1 MSSIAVGSAPN
12 ARAGLLLGLLGVLA
26 FSLTLPMT
34 RVAVAELDASFVA
47 FGRMAIA
54 GLVAVAWLIVTRA
67 RAPARRQ
74 WAPLAWA
81 SLGIVFGFPLLSS
94 LAMRSMPASHGAI
107 VNGLLPFTTA
117 LFAAALHRDRQGA
130 RFWICAAIGSAI
142 VIAFALREGNAT
154 LTAGDLWMLGAVVLG
169 ALGYVMG
176 GRLAAAIGGID
187 VILWALAIALPISL
201 PIALAL
207 AFTTPL
213 AASAP
218 AWSGFVYVALVS
230 QLVGFFAWYNGLALG
245 GIARVGQV
253 QLLQVFFT
261 IAFAALLFGERVEP
275 ATWLAATAVV
285 ACIAVG
291 RWSPKQEAR

>member
-1 MSSIAVGSAPN
+1 MSAIAVASTSN
-12 ARAGLLLGLLGVLA
+12 ARAGLLLGLAGVLA

-34 RVAVAELDASFVA
+34 RAAVAELDASFVA

-54 GLVAVAWLIVTRA
+54 GLVAAAWLAATRTRVPA
-67 RAPARRQ
+67 RAQ
-74 WAPLAWA
+74 WARLAWA

-117 LFAAALHRDRQGA
+117 LFAAWLYHDRQGR
-130 RFWICAAIGSAI
+130 RFWVSAAIGSAI

-169 ALGYVMG
+169 ALGYVIG

-187 VILWALAIALPISL
+187 VILWALVIALPISA
-201 PIALAL
+201 PIALAF
-207 AFTTPL
+207 AFTTKL
-213 AASAP
+213 DASAA
-218 AWSGFVYVALVS
+218 AWGGFVYVALVS
-230 QLVGFFAWYNGLALG
+230 QLIGFFAWYNGLALG

-261 IAFAALLFGERVEP
+261 IAFAALAFGERVEP
-275 ATWLAATAVV
+275 MTWLAAAAVV
-285 ACIAVG
+285 VCIAIG
-291 RWSPKQEAR
+291 RSGPRQEQR

>member
-1 MSSIAVGSAPN
+1 MSFIAVASTPN
-12 ARAGLLLGLLGVLA
+12 ARAGLLLGLAGVLA

-54 GLVAVAWLIVTRA
+54 GLVALAWIVVTRA
-67 RAPARRQ
+67 RAPAREQ

-117 LFAAALHRDRQGA
+117 LFAAWLYRDRQGA

-169 ALGYVMG
+169 ALGYVIG
-176 GRLAAAIGGID
+176 GRLAAAIGGIG
-187 VILWALAIALPISL
+187 VILWALAIALPVSA
-201 PIALAL
+201 PIALWL

-213 AASAP
+213 DASAP
-218 AWSGFVYVALVS
+218 AWGGFLYVALVS
-230 QLVGFFAWYNGLALG
+230 QLIGFFAWYNGLALG
-245 GIARVGQV
+245 GIARVGQL

-261 IAFAALLFGERVEP
+261 IAFAATLFGERVAP
-275 ATWLAATAVV
+275 VTWLSAAAVV
-285 ACIAVG
+285 VCIAIG
-291 RWSPKQEAR
+291 RTGPKRERR

>member
-1 MSSIAVGSAPN
+1 MTAVVTASPPN

-54 GLVAVAWLIVTRA
+54 GLVAAAWLLVTRA
-67 RAPARRQ
+67 RVPARAL

-81 SLGIVFGFPLLSS
+81 ALGIVFGFPLLSS
-94 LAMRSMPASHGAI
+94 LALRSMPASHGAI

-117 LFAAALHRDRQGA
+117 LFAAWLYRDRQGA

-142 VIAFALREGNAT
+142 VIAFALREGNAR

-169 ALGYVMG
+169 ALGYVIG
-176 GRLAAAIGGID
+176 GRIAASIGGIG
-187 VILWALAIALPISL
+187 VILWALALALPISL
-201 PIALAL
+201 PIALWLAL
-207 AFTTPL
+207 TTPL
-213 AASAP
+213 AASVP
-218 AWSGFVYVALVS
+218 AWGGFLYVALVS
-230 QLVGFFAWYNGLALG
+230 QLIGFFAWYNGLALG
-245 GIARVGQV
+245 GIARVGQM

-261 IAFAALLFGERVEP
+261 IMFAATLFGERVAP
-275 ATWLAATAVV
+275 VTWLAAAAVV
-285 ACIAVG
+285 VCIAIG
-291 RWSPKQEAR
+291 RSGPKREAG